1 MQTPG
6 PASQSSGQSGPNREH
21 ELIERAKHDRHAFGE
36 LYERYVDRVYQYIY
50 YRVGNQQDAE
60 DLTARVFFRVLE
72 ALPRYRCGRAPF
84 EAWLFKIARNLVS
97 NWHRDQKQR
106 RLISLED
113 MPLLQR
119 LVDHEPPDRIAER
132 RDEYEQLYRAIR
144 TLAEDRQ
151 TLLYLKFMEGMSN
164 AEIGEVLG
172 KSEGA
177 VKALYNRTLHTL
189 RRELRKRGVRFRS
202 R

>member
-1 MQTPG
+1 MQMPG
-6 PASQSSGQSGPNREH
+6 PASQSNDHHGLSREH
-21 ELIERAKHDRHAFGE
+21 ELVERAKHDRQAFGE
-36 LYERYVDRVYQYIY
+36 LYERYVDRVYQYVY
-50 YRVGNQQDAE
+50 YRVGNRQDAE
-60 DLTARVFFRVLE
+60 DLTARVFFRVLD

-106 RLISLED
+106 RLISLDD

-132 RDEYEQLYRAIR
+132 RDEYEQLYQAIR
-144 TLAEDRQ
+144 ALAEERQ
-151 TLLYLKFMEGMSN
+151 TLLYLKFIEGMSN

-189 RRELRKRGVRFRS
+189 RRELRKRGVHVGRR
-202 R
+202 